1 MGLVPVSGF
10 NKLVTLPLSRAPSL
24 GLQVKVQGKRVSE
37 KGRSRRMQN
46 FRYTQ
51 EVTRQKRAAS
61 VLVCRINLDP
71 GLSEVSSA
79 INAIDINIKDVK
91 NIHSMS
97 YNYQKFS
104 REFFAFIN
112 DYNEYH

>member
-1 MGLVPVSGF
+1 MSSLPPPSFHEGSLPGPCLDLLQGASWVGLVPVSGF

-37 KGRSRRMQN
+37 KGRSRLMQN

-79 INAIDINIKDVK
+79 IKTN
-91 NIHSMS
+91 HPTP
-97 YNYQKFS
+97 
-104 REFFAFIN
+104 
-112 DYNEYH
+112 H